1 MIKVIIEDLD
11 IKNDGVEYSVL
22 VEVAYPKFFTET
34 VKIKMLTAELS
45 ELLINVYKKYPDIVL
60 EAISKVCEEAVDDK
74 TDINNN

>member
-1 MIKVIIEDLD
+1 
-11 IKNDGVEYSVL
+11 
-22 VEVAYPKFFTET
+22 
-34 VKIKMLTAELS
+34 MLTAELS